1 LNRKPYIDVLDRQ
14 NLAEVFV
21 GLDGLV
27 AGIPQQ
33 MFQRKLAE
41 TKTKHKL

>member
-1 LNRKPYIDVLDRQ
+1 MWDILERQ

-21 GLDGLV
+21 GLNGLV
-27 AGIPQQ
+27 AGIPQR

-41 TKTKHKL
+41 TKTKRKL